1 MSSSAPIVVSES
13 VEDVQSLPPSMVA
26 GPSSPRPSPV
36 PVEVRERERSQPVDI
51 LAEAAVALRNMAEL
65 LDTDDGSG
73 EVAISDESVEDT
85 LVCSNLA
92 VGLVFADCSVASC
105 HHRLGT
111 ERRVRPNAA
120 SGGSLVRCRGRE
132 SGPTG

>member
-1 MSSSAPIVVSES
+1 
-13 VEDVQSLPPSMVA
+13 
-26 GPSSPRPSPV
+26 
-36 PVEVRERERSQPVDI
+36 
-51 LAEAAVALRNMAEL
+51 MAEL

-92 VGLVFADCSVASC
+92 VGMVFADCSVASR

-111 ERRVRPNAA
+111 ERRV
-120 SGGSLVRCRGRE
+120 
-132 SGPTG
+132 